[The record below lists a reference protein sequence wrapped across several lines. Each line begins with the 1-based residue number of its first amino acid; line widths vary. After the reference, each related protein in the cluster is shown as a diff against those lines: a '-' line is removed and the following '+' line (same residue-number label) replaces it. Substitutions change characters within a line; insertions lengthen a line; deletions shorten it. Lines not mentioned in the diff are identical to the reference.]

1 MEATESVMR
10 PAPDYVLVPRS
21 TIEALLDSL
30 DLPTP
35 APVDYD
41 PSEFLAEFEQACKID
56 YRLHSLTIRERT
68 RHVKRLLKFL
78 DKHPLHATRPELRQ
92 FLALNPAQNAVKAL
106 RVLYGRFLGSD
117 LASCFTVPQSPPR
130 IVVVPIRDQLW
141 NTFERLNTLE
151 LRAAF
156 LLLATSGL
164 RRHEL
169 MELTPAQIDLENR
182 TILPSTST
190 TSTTKLQ
197 WATCFNAEAKAALQE
212 LLLERRTEVLG
223 TSVLNTPRPDER
235 IFTLYKDTLTRKL
248 KRASSPAGFKITP
261 QVLRDWF
268 CNELGRL
275 GVQDRYVDAFCG
287 RIPRRVLGRHYT
299 DYSPER
305 LKEIYD
311 RAGLRV
317 FDRDLIARAGEGER
331 GFAPKPPFHPPL

>member
-1 MEATESVMR
+1 MEAVKSVPQ

-21 TIEALLDSL
+21 VIEDLLNSL
-30 DLPTP
+30 GGTQNGIENGMENG
-35 APVDYD
+35 VYD
-41 PSEFLAEFEQACKID
+41 PSEFLAEFEQACRID

-68 RHVKRLLKFL
+68 RHIGRLLKFL

-130 IVVVPIRDQLW
+130 IVVVPTRDQLW

-151 LRAAF
+151 LRTAF

-169 MELTPAQIDLENR
+169 MELTPSQIDLESR
-182 TILPSTST
+182 TILPSGDPSR
-190 TSTTKLQ
+190 TKLQ
-197 WATCFNAEAKAALQE
+197 WATCFNDEAKAVLRE
-212 LLLERRTEVLG
+212 LLLEK
-223 TSVLNTPRPDER
+223 SSHPDER

-248 KRASSPAGFKITP
+248 KRASSLSGFKITP
-261 QVLRDWF
+261 QTLRDWF

-317 FDRDLIARAGEGER
+317 FDHEIVGSTAKRQ
-331 GFAPKPPFHPPL
+331 K